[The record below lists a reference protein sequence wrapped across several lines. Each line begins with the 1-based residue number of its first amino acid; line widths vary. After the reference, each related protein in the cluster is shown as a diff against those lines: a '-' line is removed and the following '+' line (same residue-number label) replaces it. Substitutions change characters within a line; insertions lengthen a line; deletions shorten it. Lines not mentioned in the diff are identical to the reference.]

1 MDCPKCKITC
11 PPDTVRCECGH
22 IFKSDPSH
30 YKKPVHISPTQEVTI
45 KDIDMSFGN
54 MIVFMVKWALASIPA
69 MIIIAF
75 VIIIIFVLAGGM
87 LKGLLGVAGT

>member
-1 MDCPKCKITC
+1 
-11 PPDTVRCECGH
+11 
-22 IFKSDPSH
+22 
-30 YKKPVHISPTQEVTI
+30 
-45 KDIDMSFGN
+45 

>member
-30 YKKPVHISPTQEVTI
+30 YKKPVHFSPTQEVII